1 MTRLCNLPVRGP
13 ALLLCAALGACA
25 NPGAGLAGEDSDSS
39 FGSLRAT
46 WEVPRP
52 MLAGG
57 APPPRQLLLQVE
69 VGTSDSDDS
78 QSVPAGETLTVDG
91 TDFVGPTDVQ
101 LGFDLHQA
109 NVDARLRLRGESIFG
124 LELIGGLGF
133 TRLELD
139 ASQVGASASLE
150 EDGFGP
156 RVGLGLFCEPQ
167 SRLRLFLEGTWQP
180 TFVGGGDIA
189 DVVALDLG
197 LDYRLT
203 DSIEFGLAWRQ
214 LAYELENDGAD
225 SDLDLEASGP
235 RLSIA
240 FRF

>member
-1 MTRLCNLPVRGP
+1 MSGD
-13 ALLLCAALGACA
+13 
-25 NPGAGLAGEDSDSS
+25 DSDSS

-52 MLAGG
+52 MLEGG

-69 VGTSDSDDS
+69 VGTSDSDAS
-78 QSVPAGETLTVDG
+78 QAVPTGGALTVGG
-91 TDFVGPTDVQ
+91 TDFVGPTNVQ
-101 LGFDLHQA
+101 LGFDLQQA

-124 LELIGGLGF
+124 LDLIGGLGF

-139 ASQVGASASLE
+139 ASQIGASASQE

-156 RVGLGLFCEPQ
+156 RLGLGLFCEPQ
-167 SRLRLFLEGTWQP
+167 SRLRLFLEGFWQP
-180 TFVGGGDIA
+180 TFVGGGDVA
-189 DVVALDLG
+189 DVRALDLG
-197 LDYRLT
+197 LDFRLT
-203 DSIEFGLAWRQ
+203 DSIELGLAWRQ
-214 LAYELENDGAD
+214 LSWKQENDGAD

-240 FRF
+240 LRF